1 MPKLILILIDG
12 CRSDALQQAQ
22 TPAIDNLMTR
32 GASTLTAR
40 TVEPSMTLPA
50 HFSLFTSLPPLTHN
64 VTTNTGS
71 PIPSNMAHGLV
82 ELLKYNGYST
92 AAAYSWEPLRNL
104 APPTALDAAF
114 YLKIEQTPFSDLD
127 IMMGGIQI
135 LKTLRPDF
143 LFIYLEGVDV
153 AGHASGWMS
162 EAYLA
167 AVATA
172 DKAVGLLLQTLAECG
187 EEKDCHLLLQADHGG
202 EGKGH
207 QITSEAVLTIPWVV
221 SGPDIR
227 PGHRIGTPVSIL
239 DTAPTIARLMQ
250 MPAHYTWEGRA
261 PEEIFAAGVRHRHRP
276 RSQAA

>member
-12 CRSDALQQAQ
+12 CRSDALQQAE
-22 TPAIDNLMTR
+22 TPAIDSLMAK
-32 GASTLTAR
+32 GASTLAAR

-50 HFSLFTSLPPLTHN
+50 HFSLFTSLPPLAHN

-114 YLKIEQTPFSDLD
+114 YLKIEQTSLSDLD
-127 IMMGGIQI
+127 VMRGGIQ
-135 LKTLRPDF
+135 LLETLAPDF

-153 AGHASGWMS
+153 AGHRSGWMS
-162 EAYLA
+162 DAYLS
-167 AVATA
+167 AVRTA
-172 DKAVGLLLQTLAECG
+172 DRAVGQLLQTLAEYKGG
-187 EEKDCHLLLQADHGG
+187 ETYHILLQADHGG
-202 EGKGH
+202 DGKGH
-207 QITSEAVLTIPWVV
+207 QAPSDAVMTIPWMV
-221 SGPDIR
+221 SGPGIC
-227 PGHRIGTPVSIL
+227 PGHRIGTPVRII

-250 MPAHYTWEGRA
+250 IPAHYSWEGEV
-261 PEEIFAAGVRHRHRP
+261 PEEIFEAARVDANCN
-276 RSQAA
+276 QAA